1 MGKNSK
7 NFKYCH
13 CNNGLLITIGFDGSS
28 MVLREVSAG
37 PQKNQNA
44 KKHTHHCIGVGDNP
58 LFELNEYFIEWI
70 ISDFFEWI
78 NLLNEYFHR
87 IIEWIIEWIKKVRYS
102 QEKWIKCEK
111 LR

>member
-1 MGKNSK
+1 MG
-7 NFKYCH
+7 
-13 CNNGLLITIGFDGSS
+13 TIAILPMACESPLTSVVRQWFWEKWAL
-28 MVLREVSAG
+28 VHK
-37 PQKNQNA
+37 KNQNA

-78 NLLNEYFHR
+78 NLLNEYFHCV
-87 IIEWIIEWIKKVRYS
+87 IEWIIEWIKKVHYS